1 MESPPARP
9 SKRLTALIA
18 LALLLALPFVAHS
31 VTQGVDGL
39 NGVEQREPTRFR
51 HPDAL
56 LSNLGIFTHMIF
68 GGVITVLALLQAVPH
83 IRTRWPKLHRISGR
97 ITVVGALL
105 TALGGLIYI
114 ATQGTIGGVGMNAG
128 FTLYGLLLAAAAT
141 MTYRTAR
148 ARNRAAHR
156 RWGLRLV
163 WLAIGSWLYRVQ
175 YGLWYALT
183 GGAGS
188 TEAFTGPFDQ
198 VMFVGFFLPH
208 LLLLE
213 LYLRRDVEPVPRHG

>member
-1 MESPPARP
+1 MPARP
-9 SKRLTALIA
+9 SKRLTAVIA
-18 LALLLALPFVAHS
+18 LAAILAVPFVLLS
-31 VTQGVDGL
+31 VAQGIDGL
-39 NGVEQREPTRFR
+39 RGAPREPTRFF
-51 HPDAL
+51 HPGAP
-56 LSNLGIFTHMIF
+56 LSNLSIFTHMMA
-68 GGVITVLALLQAVPH
+68 GGIITALALVQAVPH
-83 IRTRWPKLHRISGR
+83 IRVRWPKLHRISGR
-97 ITVVGALL
+97 ITVAGALL
-105 TALGGLIYI
+105 TALGGLTYI
-114 ATQGTIGGVGMNAG
+114 AVQGTIGGRGMSVGFA
-128 FTLYGLLLAAAAT
+128 LYGLLLAGAAG

-148 ARNRAAHR
+148 ARNRPAHR

-188 TEAFTGPFDQ
+188 TEAFDGPFDQ

-213 LYLRRDVEPVPRHG
+213 IYLRRDVEPVPRHG